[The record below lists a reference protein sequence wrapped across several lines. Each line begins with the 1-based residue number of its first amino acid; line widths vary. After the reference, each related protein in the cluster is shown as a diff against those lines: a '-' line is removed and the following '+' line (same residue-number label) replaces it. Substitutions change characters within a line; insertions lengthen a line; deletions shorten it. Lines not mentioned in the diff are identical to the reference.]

1 MSSMSDV
8 ITPSPEAVRAAEGAL
23 RSLSNH
29 QPDGLVLRVRENG
42 GSTDV
47 ALPAEVVPLLVEI
60 LGQIANGNG
69 VRVVPLHAQLTT
81 GQAAELLN
89 VSEPVVTVVVGAR
102 SRSRWSSGPRRP
114 STRAATAARAARVMD
129 PPGGEGLSRGDARAF
144 ARVKRGRARKT
155 WRQPSTREGLSYGHW
170 FVVGQPVPSVN
181 GQQTQTHALEP
192 LTVTMAWLWS
202 PVTVPGSPEPVSP
215 EVPCQSPS
223 LNPESAVASRVTEP
237 SATHTVC
244 SAAAEAVPP
253 STVTEHQAR

>member
-60 LGQIANGNG
+60 LGQMANGNG

-89 VSEPVVTVVVGAR
+89 VSERYLVGLVETGALPSHEVGAQR
-102 SRSRWSSGPRRP
+102 
-114 STRAATAARAARVMD
+114 
-129 PPGGEGLSRGDARAF
+129 
-144 ARVKRGRARKT
+144 RVKLGDLLAYKRVRDAERADAL
-155 WRQPSTREGLSYGHW
+155 REMAEEAQRLGLGY
-170 FVVGQPVPSVN
+170 
-181 GQQTQTHALEP
+181 
-192 LTVTMAWLWS
+192 
-202 PVTVPGSPEPVSP
+202 
-215 EVPCQSPS
+215 
-223 LNPESAVASRVTEP
+223 
-237 SATHTVC
+237 
-244 SAAAEAVPP
+244 
-253 STVTEHQAR
+253 